1 MTMLAAALV
10 ALPALAQEQPEIE
23 ARVAPILEVDGLQ
36 FKDLNKN
43 GVLDP
48 YEDWRLPVDVR
59 VEDLLSQMTLEEK
72 VGQMFHPILSM
83 PADGRVTDTPYLAPF
98 FGRLREMPAPATYVV
113 ERHIG
118 FLLNNGIA
126 QPAAFASWSNGVQ
139 EIAEGTRLGIP
150 VVFSSDPRHGAV
162 LIGHVAGV
170 QYFSGWPKRE
180 GFLGMGATRDVEL
193 TQKYGE
199 VVAAEYRAVGL
210 HMLLGPIVDLMTE
223 PRWGRNGETWGEDA
237 ELTATLASAFIRG
250 AQGEELGPT
259 SIATMP
265 KHWPGSGPH
274 DDGSGR
280 WFAYPGDNFEYHL
293 KPFIAAFEAG
303 APSTM
308 CYYSGIPFADNCAV
322 CYSEYLNNLLR
333 NELGFSDII
342 NCTDWGVISR
352 VGPLREDLAELEV
365 KDRYLLAINAGV
377 DQFGG
382 ESDPSLVIELVNEG
396 KVSEER
402 IDQSVRRLLKLK
414 FQLGLFEDPYVDPY
428 QAQEIVGSAEF
439 KALGYQA
446 QLESVVLLK
455 NDGVLPLPE
464 AVLDISAGQISARR
478 PRIYSPYVV
487 YQEQT
492 FFGTQE
498 RTMGIDPKIAGQY
511 ATVVDDPE
519 DADFA
524 VIEIDV
530 GGIEIPPERLE
541 TVELAKAAGLPI
553 VLVLNF
559 DRAPTVLTPE
569 LVESVD
575 AIVAEFDI
583 TDNALLDVLFGRF
596 NPVGK
601 LPFQI
606 PSSIESVEAQLED
619 VPFDLADPAFDY
631 GFGLSY

>member
-1 MTMLAAALV
+1 MRKFLVLGLLVGLV
-10 ALPALAQEQPEIE
+10 ATLGLAVEQPEIT
-23 ARVAPILEVDGLQ
+23 ARVAPILEIDGLK

-59 VEDLLSQMTLEEK
+59 VEDLLSKMTLEEK
-72 VGQMFHPILSM
+72 VGQMFHPNIARGTLITN
-83 PADGRVTDTPYLAPF
+83 PLPVDAVTKQY
-98 FGRLREMPAPATYVV
+98 
-113 ERHIG
+113 IG

-126 QPAAFASWSNGVQ
+126 EPATFAWWSNAVQ
-139 EIAEGTRLGIP
+139 ELAESTRLGIP
-150 VVFSSDPRHGAV
+150 VLFSSDPRHGAI
-162 LIGHVAGV
+162 LAGHVTGT
-170 QYFSGWPKRE
+170 QFFSGWPKRE
-180 GFLGMGATRDVEL
+180 GFLGMAATRDIEL
-193 TQKYGE
+193 TKKYGE

-210 HMLLGPIVDLMTE
+210 HMILGPIVDVMTE

-237 ELTATLASAFIRG
+237 ELTATLAAAFIRG
-250 AQGEELGPT
+250 AQGEKLGPT

-274 DDGSGR
+274 DDGAGR
-280 WFAYPGDNFEYHL
+280 WFTYPGNNFEYHL

-303 APSTM
+303 APATM

-322 CYSEYLNNLLR
+322 CYSQYLNNLLR
-333 NELGFSDII
+333 NELGFADII

-352 VGPLREDLAELEV
+352 VGPLREDLAGLSV
-365 KDRYLLAINAGV
+365 KDRYLLAINAGI

-382 ESDPSLVIELVNEG
+382 ESDPTPVIELVKEG

-402 IDQSVRRLLKLK
+402 IDQSVRKLLKLK
-414 FQLGLFEDPYVDPY
+414 FQLGLFESPYVDPAK
-428 QAQEIVGSAEF
+428 AQQIVGCAEF

-464 AVLDISAGQISARR
+464 AVLEVSAGKISARR
-478 PRIYSPYVV
+478 PKVWVPSQSYTVTR
-487 YQEQT
+487 
-492 FFGTQE
+492 FGVST
-498 RTMGIDPKIAGQY
+498 TIIMGVEAKIANQY
-511 ATVVDDPE
+511 ATVVDNPK
-519 DADFA
+519 DADYA
-524 VIEIDV
+524 IIEIDV
-530 GGIEIPPERLE
+530 GGIEIAPERLE
-541 TVELAKAAGLPI
+541 SIKVAKEAGIPI
-553 VLVLNF
+553 ILVLNF

-569 LVESVD
+569 LVNSVD

-606 PSSIESVEAQLED
+606 PSSIESVQAQLED
-619 VPFDLADPAFDY
+619 VPFDLENPMFDY
-631 GFGLSY
+631 GFGLNY

>member
-1 MTMLAAALV
+1 M
-10 ALPALAQEQPEIE
+10 
-23 ARVAPILEVDGLQ
+23 APILEVDGLQ

-72 VGQMFHPILSM
+72 VGQMFHPNIARGTLITNEL
-83 PADGRVTDTPYLAPF
+83 PV
-98 FGRLREMPAPATYVV
+98 EEVV
-113 ERHIG
+113 ERKIG
-118 FLLNNGIA
+118 YLLNNGIA
-126 QPAAFASWSNGVQ
+126 EPAVFAWWSNAVQ
-139 EIAEGTRLGIP
+139 ELAEGTRLGIP
-150 VVFSSDPRHGAV
+150 ILFSTDPRHGAV
-162 LIGHVAGV
+162 LAGHVTGT

-210 HMLLGPIVDLMTE
+210 HMLLGPIVDVMTE

-274 DDGSGR
+274 DDGAGR

-293 KPFIAAFEAG
+293 KPFVAAFEAG

-322 CYSEYLNNLLR
+322 CYSEYLYNLLY
-333 NELGFSDII
+333 NELGFSDVIV
-342 NCTDWGVISR
+342 CTDWGVISR
-352 VGPLREDLAELEV
+352 VGPLREDLAQLEV

-402 IDQSVRRLLKLK
+402 IDQSVRKLLKLK
-414 FQLGLFEDPYVDPY
+414 FQLGLFEDPYVDPAK
-428 QAQEIVGSAEF
+428 AQEVVGSAEF

-464 AVLDISAGQISARR
+464 AVLDVSAGQISARR
-478 PRIYSPYVV
+478 PKVYAPSYSYT
-487 YQEQT
+487 YT
-492 FFGTQE
+492 RFGVSTTI
-498 RTMGIDPKIAGQY
+498 TMGVESSILNQY
-511 ATVVDDPE
+511 ATVVDDPKE
-519 DADFA
+519 ADFA
-524 VIEIDV
+524 IIEVDV
-530 GGIEIPPERLE
+530 GGIEIAPERLE
-541 TVELAKAAGLPI
+541 LINPAKEAGIPVI
-553 VLVLNF
+553 LVLNF

-619 VPFDLADPAFDY
+619 VPFDLANPAFDY

>member
-1 MTMLAAALV
+1 MQRRVLLGITVLAAFAV
-10 ALPALAQEQPEIE
+10 ALPAVAQEQPEIE
-23 ARVAPILEVDGLQ
+23 ARAAPILEIDGLQ

-48 YEDWRLPVDVR
+48 YEDWRLPVDQR

-83 PADGRVTDTPYLAPF
+83 PADGRVTDGPYLAPF
-98 FGRLREMPAPATYVV
+98 FGRLREMPAPASYVV
-113 ERHIG
+113 DNHIG

-126 QPAAFASWSNGVQ
+126 HPAAFASWSNGVQ

-162 LIGHVAGV
+162 LVGHVAGE
-170 QYFSGWPKRE
+170 QFFSGWPKRE
-180 GFLGMGATRDVEL
+180 GFLGMAATRDVEL
-193 TQKYGE
+193 TRKYGE

-210 HMLLGPIVDLMTE
+210 HMLLGPIVDVMTE
-223 PRWGRNGETWGEDA
+223 PRWRRNGETWGEDA
-237 ELTATLASAFIRG
+237 ELTATLASTFILG

-265 KHWPGSGPH
+265 KHWPGAGPH
-274 DDGSGR
+274 DDGAGR

-333 NELGFSDII
+333 NELGFSDVII
-342 NCTDWGVISR
+342 CTDWGVISR
-352 VGPLREDLAELEV
+352 VGPLREDLAEVDMKE
-365 KDRYLLAINAGV
+365 RYLLALNAGV
-377 DQFGG
+377 DMFGG
-382 ESDPSLVIELVNEG
+382 ESDPSPVIELVKEG

-455 NDGVLPLPE
+455 NDGVLPVPE

-478 PRIYSPYVV
+478 PRIYAP
-487 YQEQT
+487 
-492 FFGTQE
+492 
-498 RTMGIDPKIAGQY
+498 MGIDPKIAARY
-511 ATVVDDPE
+511 ATVVNDPSA
-519 DADFA
+519 ADFA
-524 VIEIDV
+524 VIKIDV

-541 TVELAKAAGLPI
+541 AVDAAKAAGVPI

-569 LVESVD
+569 LVDSVD
-575 AIVAEFDI
+575 ALIGVFDI
-583 TDNALLDVLFGRF
+583 TDEAVLDVVFGRF

-619 VPFDLADPAFDY
+619 VPFDLENPAFDF

>member
-1 MTMLAAALV
+1 MYRRFIVFGLVFLAMLGV
-10 ALPALAQEQPEIE
+10 VPTLAEEQPEIE
-23 ARVAPILEVDGLQ
+23 ARVAPILEIDGLK

-59 VEDLLSQMTLEEK
+59 VENLLSQMTIEEK

-83 PADGRVTDTPYLAPF
+83 PADGRVTTTPYLAPF

-113 ERHIG
+113 DRHIG

-150 VVFSSDPRHGAV
+150 VIFSSDPRHGAV
-162 LIGHVAGV
+162 LIGHVAGI

-180 GFLGMGATRDVEL
+180 GFLGMAATRNLEL
-193 TQKYGE
+193 TELYGK
-199 VVAAEYRAVGL
+199 VVATEYRAVGL
-210 HMLLGPIVDLMTE
+210 HMILGPIVDVMTE

-237 ELTATLASAFIRG
+237 DLTAQMAAAFIRG
-250 AQGEELGPT
+250 AQGEKLGPT

-274 DDGSGR
+274 DDGAGR
-280 WFAYPGDNFEYHL
+280 WFTYPGNNFEYHL

-333 NELGFSDII
+333 NELGFADII
-342 NCTDWGVISR
+342 MCTDWGVISR
-352 VGPLREDLAELEV
+352 VGPLRADLAGLPV
-365 KDRYLLAINAGV
+365 KERYFLALNAGV
-377 DQFGG
+377 DMFGG
-382 ESDPSLVIELVNEG
+382 EADPTPVIELVREG
-396 KVSEER
+396 RVSEER
-402 IDQSVRRLLKLK
+402 INQSVRKLLKLK
-414 FQLGLFEDPYVDPY
+414 FELGLFEDPYVDPY
-428 QAQEIVGSAEF
+428 KAQEIVGNPEF
-439 KALGYQA
+439 KALGYRA

-455 NDGVLPLPE
+455 NDGMLPLPE
-464 AVLDISAGQISARR
+464 AVLDVTAARISARR
-478 PRIYSPYVV
+478 PRVYVV
-487 YQEQT
+487 
-492 FFGTQE
+492 GLDKSVV
-498 RTMGIDPKIAGQY
+498 MNY
-511 ATVVDDPE
+511 ANVTETLDN
-519 DADFA
+519 ADFA
-524 VIEIDV
+524 IVKVDA
-530 GGIEIPPERLE
+530 GGIEMAQEKLDLIASVTKTGVP
-541 TVELAKAAGLPI
+541 TI
-553 VLVLNF
+553 LVINF

-569 LVESVD
+569 LVHSVSGLL
-575 AIVAEFDI
+575 ATFDVV
-583 TDNALLDVLFGRF
+583 DNAVLDVIFGRF

-606 PSSIESVEAQLED
+606 PSSIESVKAQLED
-619 VPFDLADPAFDY
+619 VPFDLENPAFDY